1 MIQFFELKGKVI
13 TAIRNLAVDSDDYT
27 LFTAGHQLH
36 FYHEQDCCETVK
48 VAAIRGNISDIIGHT
63 ITLAEEDNPS
73 EDPDV
78 TPDYESQ
85 TITKYI
91 LETSKGRL
99 EIVWDGVSNG
109 YYSESVTMNI
119 KPV

>member
-1 MIQFFELKGKVI
+1 MTQFFELKGKVI
-13 TAIRNLAVDSDDYT
+13 KAIRNLAIDTDGYT
-27 LFTAGHQLH
+27 LFTADHQLH
-36 FYHEQDCCETVK
+36 FYHSQDCCEIVK
-48 VAAIRGNISDIIGHT
+48 VAAIRGGISNIIGRT

-78 TPDYESQ
+78 TPDPESQ

-99 EIVWDGVSNG
+99 EIVWNGVSNG
-109 YYSESVTMNI
+109 YYSESVTMYV
-119 KPV
+119 KPM